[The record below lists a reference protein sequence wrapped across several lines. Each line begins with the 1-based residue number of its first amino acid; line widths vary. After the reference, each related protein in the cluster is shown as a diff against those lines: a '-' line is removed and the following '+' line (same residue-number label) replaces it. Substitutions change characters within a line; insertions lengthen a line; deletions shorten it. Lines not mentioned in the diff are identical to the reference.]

1 MSHIIKNELKLL
13 KNKIMENPQL
23 RNDSQLNKQTH
34 SLIECATKKSNIP
47 QTYEYDKTL
56 LKPMEKMENNERK
69 YKSCVV

>member
-23 RNDSQLNKQTH
+23 RNDSQLNKQTN

-47 QTYEYDKTL
+47 QTY
-56 LKPMEKMENNERK
+56 
-69 YKSCVV
+69 